1 MGRASFN
8 TTADMQEERL
18 AFGCADVSEYS
29 RYNRSFNESNFD
41 LLLNFNKDISPD
53 ITFNGLLGSNL
64 RRSRVSSIRAS
75 TNGGL
80 VVPGLYSLSN
90 TTSAIEPPVEVYEQI
105 GVDGIFAN
113 ANFGYK
119 EKLFLELSARQDQS
133 TTLPAGE
140 ITYVYPAVAAND
152 VFTEDLQSSWLTHGK
167 IRANYAEVGNDAPAL
182 SLYDVYA
189 AQTGF
194 GPIPIFSLPHT
205 RNNSSLLPE
214 RQKSFEAGLEA
225 EFFNNLFGFD
235 LTWYKSNTINQ
246 ILPVRTSAASGYT
259 ERYVNAGEVQNQGL
273 EVSAFVTPIQT
284 QDFTW
289 TMNINFSR
297 NRNKVL
303 RLFGEGENRVLNV
316 PLATFQGGVSVNAAV
331 GEPYGVI

>member
-1 MGRASFN
+1 RGAFN
-8 TTADMQEERL
+8 TTTDMQEERV
-18 AFGCADVSEYS
+18 AVGSADVSQYA
-29 RYNRSFNESNFD
+29 RFNREFNETNFD
-41 LLLNFNKDISPD
+41 FLLNFNKDISEE
-53 ITFNGLLGSNL
+53 ISFTGLLGSNI
-64 RRSRVSSIRAS
+64 RRSRLSSIRAS

-80 VVPGLYSLSN
+80 AVPELYSLSN
-90 TTSAIEPPVEVYEQI
+90 SRNPIQPPFEEFERI

-113 ANFGYK
+113 ANFGYQ
-119 EKLFLELSARQDQS
+119 EMLFVELSARQDKS
-133 TTLPAGE
+133 TTLPE
-140 ITYVYPAVAAND
+140 NNNTYFYPAAAANF
-152 VFTEDLQSSWLTHGK
+152 VFSNVWDLPWISHGK
-167 IRANYAEVGNDAPAL
+167 VRVNYAEVGNDAPAL
-182 SLYDVYA
+182 SLYDVYDS
-189 AQTGF
+189 QTGF

-235 LTWYKSNTINQ
+235 LNWYKSNTINQ

-303 RLFGEGENRVLNV
+303 RLFGEG
-316 PLATFQGGVSVNAAV
+316 
-331 GEPYGVI
+331 